1 LEIRKRARN
10 LMAINEK
17 QERFAQ
23 AYILHRNAT
32 EAARAAGYT
41 GSSAQAFANQG
52 HRLLNNEEI
61 KERIEELEST
71 LETNVDVISEIEAQ
85 YNNANRSGNATS
97 AIKALELLSK
107 VRGVKN
113 DKEVELTP
121 ETVDLSIVKS
131 LKILGKDKVNKLIE
145 LCEFK

>member
-1 LEIRKRARN
+1 MEIRKRARN

-121 ETVDLSIVKS
+121 ETVDLNIVKS

-145 LCEFK
+145 LCEFT

>member
-1 LEIRKRARN
+1 
-10 LMAINEK
+10 MAINEK

-41 GSSAQAFANQG
+41 GGSAQAFANQG

-97 AIKALELLSK
+97 AIKALELLSRIRGAKSDK
-107 VRGVKN
+107 VI
-113 DKEVELTP
+113 DISP
-121 ETVDLSIVKS
+121 EGLSSNIVDT
-131 LKILGKDKVNKLIE
+131 LKVLGKKKVMELIKM
-145 LCEFK
+145 CKFK